1 MQQRTTAER
10 RARVRAA
17 VLLIAYLVAA
27 ALVAFWPVPV
37 DSGATGFLHRVEQ
50 ILPWA
55 TYRRIEFGANIV
67 FFVPFGWLLSILLDR
82 SRHLVLP
89 IGIVTTVAIEAI
101 QGELLSQ
108 RTASIYDVLANTT
121 GTCVGMLLAA
131 IWARRTPVR
140 PVWQDPGTDPS
151 RA

>member
-1 MQQRTTAER
+1 MHPRTEVDQ
-10 RARVRAA
+10 RARTRALI
-17 VLLIAYLVAA
+17 LLVAYLVAA

-37 DSGATGFLHRVEQ
+37 DSGATGFLHRIEQ
-50 ILPWA
+50 ALPWA
-55 TYRRIEFGANIV
+55 SYRRLEFGANIV

-89 IGIVTTVAIEAI
+89 IGIVTTVTIEAI

-121 GTCVGMLLAA
+121 GTCVGMLIAA
-131 IWARRTPVR
+131 LWARRRATA
-140 PVWQDPGTDPS
+140 PGADAPRS
-151 RA
+151 S